1 MSRRV
6 AANYCNINYKLI
18 DMVMVTSRSGSDAAR
33 ASDPHTHD
41 HHGDRAGAP
50 HDMQGAK
57 GAARATL
64 TSRS

>member
-1 MSRRV
+1 
-6 AANYCNINYKLI
+6 
-18 DMVMVTSRSGSDAAR
+18 MVTSRSGSDAAR

-64 TSRS
+64 TAVDRDYERG